1 MSAMLAGAEK
11 RASDAL
17 GRTQQLLQR
26 EASLVEVRTRVS
38 LFPSCSSAPA
48 MGLNRL
54 GLRVAQE
61 TAALHERLDRAKV
74 EQGRAEREVVRLT
87 RELAVAGR
95 GAA

>member
-1 MSAMLAGAEK
+1 
-11 RASDAL
+11 
-17 GRTQQLLQR
+17 
-26 EASLVEVRTRVS
+26 
-38 LFPSCSSAPA
+38 
-48 MGLNRL
+48 MGLNGF

-61 TAALHERLDRAKV
+61 TAALHERLDRANV

>member
-1 MSAMLAGAEK
+1 
-11 RASDAL
+11 
-17 GRTQQLLQR
+17 
-26 EASLVEVRTRVS
+26 
-38 LFPSCSSAPA
+38 

>member
-1 MSAMLAGAEK
+1 MPWAAHSSCYSV
-11 RASDAL
+11 R
-17 GRTQQLLQR
+17 LLWSR
-26 EASLVEVRTRVS
+26 YAPVS
-38 LFPSCSSAPA
+38 SSFQVPSAPA
-48 MGLNRL
+48 MGLNGF

>member
-1 MSAMLAGAEK
+1 MLAGAEK

-38 LFPSCSSAPA
+38 LALSKLLVRSGNGSEWF
-48 MGLNRL
+48 RL
-54 GLRVAQE
+54 AVAQE